1 MEQRKNQLFS
11 QVQKTSIFRSRKDIQ
26 QWRSAI
32 QQAENVNN
40 PKRILL
46 YNIYDEI
53 LLDGHLTAE
62 LNKRILNLAGAEFYL
77 YDKNGKHNED
87 VALIFDRSWFQSFI
101 EYALESK
108 FWGHSLLEITLGVE
122 NIIEQLKLIPR
133 RHVRPETGL
142 FVQQQNDDKG
152 IIYRDNKQY
161 ENWLIEIGKWDD
173 LGLLNKIVPYVL
185 FKRFAM
191 SAWSEYCEIFGMPV
205 RVAKTNTK
213 DDKSLNRLDQ
223 MMIDMASSSYAV
235 IDKDEELDF
244 LESAGGK
251 GEVYDKLI
259 DRCNSE
265 ISKLINGSVIG
276 EASQGGSRSKE
287 EVGLQIQQQITAA
300 DMQWLQ
306 SLVNEILIP
315 KMIQWGLMPVGF
327 TFEFEK
333 QKDLNTIWKYVSGVL
348 EHYDIEPEYIQDT
361 FGIPVKPKAN
371 TTPITNAK
379 GSAGFFS

>member
-11 QVQKTSIFRSRKDIQ
+11 QVKKSSLFRSRKDIQ
-26 QWRSAI
+26 QWRTAI

-62 LNKRILNLAGAEFYL
+62 LNKRVLNLAGAEFYL
-77 YDKNGKHNED
+77 YDKNGKHDED
-87 VALIFDRSWFQSFI
+87 IALLFDKSWFQTFI
-101 EYALESK
+101 RLALESK
-108 FWGHSLLEITLGVE
+108 FWGHSLVETVLGME
-122 NIIEQLKLIPR
+122 NQISQLKLIPR
-133 RHVRPETGL
+133 RHVRPESGL
-142 FVQQQNDDKG
+142 FVIQQNDDKG
-152 IIYRDNKQY
+152 IVYRENKQY
-161 ENWLIEIGKWDD
+161 DNWLIEIGEWED

-235 IDKDEELDF
+235 IDKEEELDF

-265 ISKLINGSVIG
+265 ISKLINGAVIG

-287 EVGLQIQQQITAA
+287 EVGLQIQQQITFA

-306 SLVNEILIP
+306 SLVNELLLP
-315 KMIQWGLMPVGF
+315 KMVQWGIIPEGF
-327 TFEFEK
+327 SFEFEK
-333 QKDLNTIWKYVSGVL
+333 QKDLNTIWKYVSGIL
-348 EHYDIEPEYIQDT
+348 NHYDVDPEYINDT
-361 FGIPVKPKAN
+361 FGIPVKAKA
-371 TTPITNAK
+371 TPSNATAK
-379 GSAGFFS
+379 GSEGFFS